1 MLLFPCHALLL
12 VPCVATQ
19 GLVYSLHTNVG
30 STHQYSHLVNAQAG
44 EPGSREC
51 GPEAKG

>member
-12 VPCVATQ
+12 VPYLATQ
-19 GLVYSLHTNVG
+19 GLVYSLHTNVN
-30 STHQYSHLVNAQAG
+30 QLIKVSHLVNAQAG